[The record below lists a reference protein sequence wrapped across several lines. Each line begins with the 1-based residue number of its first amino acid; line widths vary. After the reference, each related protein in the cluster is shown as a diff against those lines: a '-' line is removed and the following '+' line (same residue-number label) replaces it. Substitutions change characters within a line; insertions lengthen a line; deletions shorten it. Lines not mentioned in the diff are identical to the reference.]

1 MKKIIVALVVLM
13 TFSSCQN
20 EAQKIGFVDRS
31 EVINKYQ
38 AKIDLEEKYK
48 GKNEIYI
55 KRRDSL
61 IQRYEFDRKDAS
73 IRAQRMS
80 QKELEQLGQ
89 EFQQREALL
98 GQQIQFEKEEIEKAF
113 TKEMDTLISQVKQFV
128 TKYGE
133 TNGYTFILGTS
144 DATNSVMYGPEE
156 NNLSNVILTGLN
168 NAYKNKKEEN

>member
-1 MKKIIVALVVLM
+1 MKKIIIILLVLVA
-13 TFSSCQN
+13 FSSCQQQS
-20 EAQKIGFVDRS
+20 QKIGFVDRS
-31 EVINKYQ
+31 EVINEYQ

-48 GKNEIYI
+48 GKNELYI

-80 QKELEQLGQ
+80 QKELEKLGQ

-113 TKEMDTLISQVKQFV
+113 TTEMDTLISKVKRYV
-128 TKYGE
+128 SKYGQE
-133 TNGYTFILGTS
+133 NGYTFILGTS
-144 DATNSVMYGPEE
+144 DTSNSVMYGPEE
-156 NNLSNVILTGLN
+156 NNITKEILKGLN
-168 NAYKNKKEEN
+168 DAYKTIQKEE

>member
-1 MKKIIVALVVLM
+1 MKKIIIVLLVLVA
-13 TFSSCQN
+13 FSSCQRQN
-20 EAQKIGFVDRS
+20 QKIGFVDRT
-31 EVINKYQ
+31 EVINEYQ

-80 QKELEQLGQ
+80 QKELEKLGQ

-113 TKEMDTLISQVKQFV
+113 TTEMDTLISEVKRFV
-128 TKYGE
+128 SKYGK
-133 TNGYTFILGTS
+133 TNGYSFILGTS
-144 DATNSVMYGPEE
+144 DTSNSVMYGPEE
-156 NNLSNVILTGLN
+156 NNITQEILKGLN
-168 NAYKNKKEEN
+168 DAYKTNKAE

>member
-1 MKKIIVALVVLM
+1 MKKIIIILLVLLAY
-13 TFSSCQN
+13 SSCQQQN
-20 EAQKIGFVDRS
+20 QKIGFVDRS

-80 QKELEQLGQ
+80 QKELEKLGQ

-113 TKEMDTLISQVKQFV
+113 TTEMDTLISEVKKFV
-128 TKYGE
+128 SKYGE
-133 TNGYTFILGTS
+133 TNGYSFILGTS
-144 DATNSVMYGPEE
+144 DATNSVMYGPKENDISEE
-156 NNLSNVILTGLN
+156 ILNGLN
-168 NAYKNKKEEN
+168 DTYKKTKE

>member
-1 MKKIIVALVVLM
+1 MKRVIVAFIILIS
-13 TFSSCQN
+13 FSSCQQN
-20 EAQKIGFVDRS
+20 QQKIGFVDRS

-48 GKNEIYI
+48 GKNEVYI

-80 QKELEQLGQ
+80 QKELEKLGQ

-113 TKEMDTLISQVKQFV
+113 TTEMDTLISEVKKFV

-133 TNGYTFILGTS
+133 TNGYSFILGTS

-156 NNLSNVILTGLN
+156 NDISKEILKGLN
-168 NAYKNKKEEN
+168 DSYKNTKDD